1 MGFYSY
7 ERLDNADG
15 SIDYESSI
23 QGWCSSAIQ
32 YLGYVQLFTTLL
44 LWMGFLLNK
53 TNIII
58 KSGWRAKTQENL
70 KHLSSDVKFILKPL
84 EPAFGEI
91 RAKELPIQAVRVLL
105 LTEGPY
111 HPAFYEKGERNFV
124 FWAVEF
130 EYKWICLSL
139 MMQNGEFVFILLYLA
154 FSLQG
159 IFQSPLFYSFH
170 LLDVIVSFYFIIFE
184 VAILGIF

>member
-1 MGFYSY
+1 MGLLAKAPEFIDEMEHLEERSHDVIKINPQRLNFFRDFSTLVAIIINVILMGFYSY

-70 KHLSSDVKFILKPL
+70 KHLSSDVKYILKPL

-91 RAKELPIQAVRVLL
+91 RAKELPI
-105 LTEGPY
+105 
-111 HPAFYEKGERNFV
+111 
-124 FWAVEF
+124 
-130 EYKWICLSL
+130 
-139 MMQNGEFVFILLYLA
+139 
-154 FSLQG
+154 
-159 IFQSPLFYSFH
+159 
-170 LLDVIVSFYFIIFE
+170 
-184 VAILGIF
+184 